1 MKKIVLLLSFV
12 LFSFV
17 IQAQQFQISS
27 EVKEHIKERV
37 DNGMNVS
44 IAVGYIDGENVK
56 FFSYGKSALE
66 NGFDVDEN
74 SVYEIGSI
82 SKVFTCIL
90 LAENVLDGKM
100 KLSDPIENYLPEHVK
115 VPSRNSKIITLKDL
129 ATHSSGLPRMPNN
142 FAPSNPLNPYFDYT
156 IDLAYDFMTGHELT
170 RDIGSRF
177 EYSNYGMGM
186 LGNILELESGM
197 SYEDLMVK
205 RIADVLNMD
214 DTRIIF
220 TNSMKN
226 YLARA
231 HSNGK
236 EVENWDLRALAGAGA
251 IRSTTSDM
259 VKFLKANITTNETL
273 LNKAMKKSHQTAYKN
288 VKQNFEMGL
297 GWHYAIDKTVVWH
310 NGGTGGYRAFAGFV
324 EGTTKGVVVLTN
336 SSQSVDDIGLKLLDD
351 TRKLEMPK
359 ISIANALEKEI
370 NSNGITKALVFYSKA
385 KIEDL
390 GTYNFGEDELNRLG
404 YDYLARDN
412 MDIALVLFK
421 LNVKMHPNASNP
433 YDSLGEVYL
442 KQGDSTLAVANY
454 KKSLELNP
462 GNDNAEKILNDLG
475 VTNVIKDV
483 IVSNDV
489 LQSYV
494 GKYQLSPNFNITVTK
509 KDQQLFV
516 QATGQNQFEVFASSQ
531 NEFYLKVVTA
541 SVTFNSD
548 DKGKIISLTLHQGG
562 QNTPGIKIE

>member
-1 MKKIVLLLSFV
+1 MKKNVLFLSFV
-12 LFSFV
+12 WFSFALY
-17 IQAQQFQISS
+17 AQQFKISS

-37 DNGMNVS
+37 DKGINVS
-44 IAVGYIDGENVK
+44 IAVGYIDGENVE

-66 NGFDVDEN
+66 NGFEVDEN

-90 LAENVLDGKM
+90 LAENILNGKM
-100 KLSDPIENYLPEHVK
+100 KLSDPIENYLPKRVK
-115 VPSRNSKIITLKDL
+115 VPSRNSKTITLKDL

-142 FAPSNPLNPYFDYT
+142 FTPSNPLNPYFDYT
-156 IDLAYDFMTGHELT
+156 IDLAYDFMSEHELA
-170 RDIGSRF
+170 RDIGSQF

-186 LGNILELESGM
+186 LGHILELESGM
-197 SYEDLMVK
+197 SYEDLIRK

-214 DTRIIF
+214 DTRVVF
-220 TNSMKN
+220 NNRMKN
-226 YLARA
+226 SLARA

-236 EVENWDLRALAGAGA
+236 EVENWDLPALAGAGA

-259 VKFLKANITTNETL
+259 VKFLKANMVTNETT
-273 LNKAMKKSHQTAYKN
+273 LNKAMKISHQVAYKN
-288 VKQNFEMGL
+288 KEQKFEMGL

-310 NGGTGGYRAFAGFV
+310 NGGTGGYRAFAGFI

-336 SSQSVDDIGLKLLDD
+336 SSQSVDDIGLKFLDD

-359 ISIANALEKEI
+359 ISIANVLETEI
-370 NSNGITKALVFYSKA
+370 NSNGITKALMFYGKA
-385 KIEDL
+385 KKEDL
-390 GTYNFGEDELNRLG
+390 GIYNFGEDELNGLG
-404 YDYLARDN
+404 YNYLGKNN
-412 MDIALVLFK
+412 MAVALALFK

-433 YDSLGEVYL
+433 YDSLGELYL
-442 KQGDSTLAVANY
+442 KQGDSTLAIVNY

-462 GNDNAEKILNDLG
+462 GNENAKKILNDMG
-475 VTNVIKDV
+475 VTNVVKDV
-483 IVSNDV
+483 IVSNEV
-489 LQSYV
+489 LQTYV

-509 KDQQLFV
+509 KEQHLFI
-516 QATGQNQFEVFASSQ
+516 QATGQSLFEVFASSQ
-531 NEFYLKVVTA
+531 NEFYLKVVSA

-548 DKGKIISLTLHQGG
+548 DNGKIKSLTLHQGG